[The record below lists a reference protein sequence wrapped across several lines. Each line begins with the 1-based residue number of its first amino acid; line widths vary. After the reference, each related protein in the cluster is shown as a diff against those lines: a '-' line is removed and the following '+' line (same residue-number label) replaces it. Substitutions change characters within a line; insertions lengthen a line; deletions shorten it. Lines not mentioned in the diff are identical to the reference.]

1 MKIKS
6 LLTILAAV
14 LCMVSCSNAD
24 SSSERDSKAS
34 SADDP
39 ISSQAADPVS
49 SEEADEDPSEADDED
64 SSEADETESSEADTV
79 SSRAA
84 DSSAESAESRESS
97 SSAEKPKSD
106 ATEFSAP
113 EYGFKITLPEGIET
127 NAALGMWEKT
137 PTGGAYMMAQ
147 NLMLQSNQ
155 NISDIRAELFAYR
168 YPNEE
173 DDCDDPLPYKSFDD
187 RTKELSSIKSD
198 YLKAESSE
206 VWNLGDGRRGFVVV
220 YHFPQNDTVQEQTS
234 ISAQYEY
241 SEDTYILFNLAVYGH
256 DKDAIDRCIKSAKSF
271 KYSK

>member
-1 MKIKS
+1 
-6 LLTILAAV
+6 
-14 LCMVSCSNAD
+14 MVSCSNAD

-64 SSEADETESSEADTV
+64 SSASDETESSEADTV
-79 SSRAA
+79 SSKAA

-97 SSAEKPKSD
+97 SSAEKPKVQKTD
-106 ATEFSAP
+106 FSVG
-113 EYGFKITLPEGIET
+113 EYGFKITLPEGVE
-127 NAALGMWEKT
+127 ASEASGLWEKT
-137 PTGGAYMMAQ
+137 STDGANMMVKE
-147 NLMLQSNQ
+147 LMMQSKL
-155 NISDIRAELFAYR
+155 NISDIKAGLFAYR
-168 YPNEE
+168 FPNEE

-206 VWNLGDGRRGFVVV
+206 VWDLGDGRRGFVVV

-241 SEDTYILFNLAVYGH
+241 SEDTYILFNLAIYGH